1 MAKMVPIEARQSM
14 LDEPSR
20 GSKQTTYFP
29 LNTCKKLWL
38 DTYYWSSGASW
49 LTLQPFNDV

>member
-1 MAKMVPIEARQSM
+1 MAKMVPTGAKQSM

-29 LNTCKKLWL
+29 YDKQTGVSE
-38 DTYYWSSGASW
+38 YEAEI
-49 LTLQPFNDV
+49 